1 MMVRAPL
8 TPEQLEAGRRLG
20 ERLRRARGARSL
32 NEVAGQAGISPE
44 TLRKIETGR
53 LPSPA
58 FGVVAALA
66 GALDLSLDDL
76 AADWAGRTARG
87 AAAVRSA

>member
-1 MMVRAPL
+1 MMMMVRLPL
-8 TPEQLEAGRRLG
+8 TPEQIEAGRRLG
-20 ERLRRARGARSL
+20 ATLRSARSTRSL
-32 NEVAGQAGISPE
+32 NEVAARAGISPE

-76 AADWAGRTARG
+76 AAQWAGAV
-87 AAAVRSA
+87 VRSARSA

>member
-20 ERLRRARGARSL
+20 ETLRRARGPRSQG
-32 NEVAGQAGISPE
+32 EVAAQAGISPE

-66 GALDLSLDDL
+66 AALGLSLDAL
-76 AADWAGRTARG
+76 AAEWSGAAHPATRTA
-87 AAAVRSA
+87 

>member
-8 TPEQLEAGRRLG
+8 TPEQIAAGRRLG
-20 ERLRRARGARSL
+20 ESLRRSRGARSL
-32 NEVAGQAGISPE
+32 NEVAAVAGISPE

-66 GALDLSLDDL
+66 GALSLSLDDL
-76 AADWAGRTARG
+76 AADWAGATIHAE
-87 AAAVRSA
+87 RSA

>member
-1 MMVRAPL
+1 MVRLPL
-8 TPEQLEAGRRLG
+8 TPEQIEAGRRLG
-20 ERLRRARGARSL
+20 ATLRSARGSRSL
-32 NEVAGQAGISPE
+32 NEVAAQAGISPE

-66 GALDLSLDDL
+66 GALNLSLDDL
-76 AADWAGRTARG
+76 AAQWAGVDLR
-87 AAAVRSA
+87 AVRSA

>member
-1 MMVRAPL
+1 MVRAPL
-8 TPEQLEAGRRLG
+8 TPEQLQAGRRLG
-20 ERLRRARGARSL
+20 ETLRRARGARTL
-32 NEVAGQAGISPE
+32 NEVAAQAGISPE

-66 GALDLSLDDL
+66 GALGLSLDEL
-76 AADWAGRTARG
+76 AAEWAGAAG
-87 AAAVRSA
+87 AVARSA

>member
-8 TPEQLEAGRRLG
+8 TPEQIAAGRRLG
-20 ERLRRARGARSL
+20 EALRRARDARSL
-32 NEVAGQAGISPE
+32 NDVAAQAGISPE

-58 FGVVAALA
+58 FGVVVALA
-66 GALDLSLDDL
+66 DVLDLPLDRL
-76 AADWAGRTARG
+76 AAEWAG
-87 AAAVRSA
+87 AASRPARSA